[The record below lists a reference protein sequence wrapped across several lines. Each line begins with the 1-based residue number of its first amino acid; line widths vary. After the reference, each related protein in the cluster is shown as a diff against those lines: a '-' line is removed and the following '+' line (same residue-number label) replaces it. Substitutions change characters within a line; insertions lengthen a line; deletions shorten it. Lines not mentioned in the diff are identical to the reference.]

1 MENAVKQSG
10 FQTLSWNPGDVSRPT
25 LKGYRRPHGFAIPV
39 VFKPAKKPTVKVG
52 TLKVIKGK

>member
-1 MENAVKQSG
+1 MKQSG

-25 LKGYRRPHGFAIPV
+25 QRGYRRPIGFAIPV

-52 TLKVIKGK
+52 TIKIVKRK